1 METWMRPTSM
11 EPCRG
16 PCLWKQV
23 RFSPWPWRGPEVAVR
38 TMGWAWKRPW
48 PAVGG
53 GGGGS
58 VVVVGAGAAGAVVAV
73 VVVVVVVVVVGG
85 TATPSSRWRRGRWAA
100 RVLSREA

>member
-11 EPCRG
+11 EACRG

-53 GGGGS
+53 GDGGS
-58 VVVVGAGAAGAVVAV
+58 VVVVGAGAAGG
-73 VVVVVVVVVVGG
+73 VVVVVVGG
-85 TATPSSRWRRGRWAA
+85 GGAPTPSPRRRRGRWAA
-100 RVLSREA
+100 RLLATRASRAAA